1 MVAERGVGILLV
13 EHDMALVM
21 NICDYVHVLD
31 FGTKIFEGTTADVS
45 SSDTVRAAY
54 LGTEPVGRAT
64 KDGEV
69 TAMLELRGI
78 EAGYGE
84 HTVLRDVSLTVQPGT
99 VVAVLGPNGAGKTT
113 LLRVASGLLR
123 PSAGAVLLGGED
135 VTRAR
140 PYARARRGLC
150 HIPEGRGIYPTLT
163 VRENLVLHSRKG
175 EEAAALDR
183 ATSAFPV
190 LGEKLRH
197 RPASCPAASSRCC
210 RWSAPTSPIPSWSS
224 WTRPRWDWPRSSSTR
239 SSSSSARSPRPEP
252 RCSSSSS
259 T

>member
-1 MVAERGVGILLV
+1 
-13 EHDMALVM
+13 
-21 NICDYVHVLD
+21 
-31 FGTKIFEGTTADVS
+31 
-45 SSDTVRAAY
+45 
-54 LGTEPVGRAT
+54 
-64 KDGEV
+64 
-69 TAMLELRGI
+69 MLELRGI

-113 LLRVASGLLR
+113 VLRVASGLLR

-140 PYARARRGLC
+140 PHARARRGLC

-163 VRENLVLHSRKG
+163 VRENLVLSSRKG

-190 LGEKLRH
+190 LGGKLRQ
-197 RPASCPAASSRCC
+197 PAGQLSGGQQQMLSLVRAYLTEPKLVLVDEASMGLAPVIVDQVFEFLGQVAASGAALLIVEQYVSRALALAD
-210 RWSAPTSPIPSWSS
+210 RVYLLNKGGVVFSGQPQDVGDDLFAHYLG
-224 WTRPRWDWPRSSSTR
+224 
-239 SSSSSARSPRPEP
+239 AAAGAH
-252 RCSSSSS
+252 
-259 T
+259 